1 MRILVC
7 GINYAPDLIGVAKY
21 TTELCESLAA
31 FGHQVQVVTA
41 PPYYPEW
48 KIPQSYQSGWHKSE
62 LLNGI
67 PVTRSPIYVPARPS
81 GVKRLLHHASFAI
94 SSAAPILLTALRW
107 RPDIVFTV
115 APSLLSAPVAVMAA
129 RIIGVRSWLHV
140 QDLEVDAAFELGLLR
155 NRRLY
160 ACMSRA
166 ERGILRAFDRVSTIS
181 PQMLRRL
188 MHKGVAPEKL
198 RDLRNWVDTNAIVPG
213 DSQTPLRA
221 RLGLKP
227 TDIVALYS
235 GAMSKKQ
242 GLELIIQAA
251 TEIRA
256 SHPQIHFVLCGNGP
270 QRAELVELARGL
282 PNTHIID
289 IQPIERFSELLN
301 TADIHLLPQKAKA
314 ADLVLPSKLS
324 GMLASGRPIIVM
336 VEPGTGIAMEA
347 QGTGLVV
354 PPGDAAGLAAAV
366 ATLAGDGALRKRL
379 GDAGRLRAQQHW
391 DRNSIIRSLEDEFL
405 SLDQRVRPMPE
416 RPVRT
421 VRKLR
426 FLDEALRGSAM
437 SLPPL

>member
-21 TTELCESLAA
+21 TTELCESLVS
-31 FGHQVQVVTA
+31 FGHEVQVVTA

-48 KIPQSYQSGWHKSE
+48 KIPANYRSGWRSSE

-67 PVTRSPIYVPARPS
+67 QIIRSRIYVPARPS
-81 GVKRLLHHASFAI
+81 GIKRLLHHASFAI
-94 SSAAPILLTALRW
+94 SSSAPILLMALRW

-129 RIIGVRSWLHV
+129 RIIGVKSWLHV

-155 NRRLY
+155 NRHLRAL
-160 ACMSRA
+160 MSRA
-166 ERGILRAFDRVSTIS
+166 ERRILRAFDRVSTIS

-188 MHKGVAPEKL
+188 MNKGVAPEKL
-198 RDLRNWVDTNAIVPG
+198 RDLRNWVDTNVIVPG

-235 GAMSKKQ
+235 GAMSRKQ
-242 GLELIIQAA
+242 GLELIIEAA
-251 TEIRA
+251 RAIRD

-270 QRAELVELARGL
+270 HRAELEQLARGL

-289 IQPIERFSELLN
+289 LEPVERLSELLN
-301 TADIHLLPQKAKA
+301 TADIHLMPQRAQA

-336 VEPGTGIAMEA
+336 VEPGTGIALEA
-347 QGTGLVV
+347 QGAGLVV
-354 PPGDAAGLAAAV
+354 PPGDAGALAAAV
-366 ATLAGDGALRKRL
+366 ATLAGDRALRKRL
-379 GDAGRLRAQQHW
+379 GETGRLRAEQHW
-391 DRNSIIRSLEDEFL
+391 DRVSIVRSLERDFL
-405 SLDQRVRPMPE
+405 TLDRPLPQRPARPA
-416 RPVRT
+416 
-421 VRKLR
+421 RKRL
-426 FLDEALRGSAM
+426 FLDEALRGSAV

>member
-21 TTELCESLAA
+21 TTELCESLAS
-31 FGHQVQVVTA
+31 FGHEVQVVTA

-48 KIPQSYQSGWHKSE
+48 KIPKGYQSGWSKSE

-67 PVTRSPIYVPARPS
+67 PITRSPIYVPARPS
-81 GVKRLLHHASFAI
+81 GTKRLLHHASFAI

-107 RPDIVFTV
+107 RPDIIFAV

-129 RIIGVRSWLHV
+129 RMIGVKSWLHV
-140 QDLEVDAAFELGLLR
+140 QDLEVDAAFDLGLLR
-155 NRRLY
+155 NKRLR
-160 ACMSRA
+160 AWMSRV
-166 ERGILRAFDRVSTIS
+166 ERRIFQAFDRVSTIS

-188 MHKGVAPEKL
+188 IHKGVAPEKL

-221 RLGLKP
+221 RLGLKS

-235 GAMSKKQ
+235 GAMSQKQ

-251 TEIRA
+251 TEIRD
-256 SHPQIHFVLCGNGP
+256 SHPQIHFILCGNGP
-270 QRAELVELARGL
+270 QRAELAQLAHGL
-282 PNTHIID
+282 ANTHIID
-289 IQPIERFSELLN
+289 LQPVERLSELLN
-301 TADIHLLPQKAKA
+301 TADIHLMPQKAQA

-336 VEPGTGIAMEA
+336 VEPGTGIALEA
-347 QGTGLVV
+347 QGSGLVV
-354 PPGDAAGLAAAV
+354 PPGDVGALVAAV
-366 ATLAGDGALRKRL
+366 ATLAEDEALRKRL
-379 GDAGRLRAQQHW
+379 GGSGRMRAERHW
-391 DRNSIIRSLEDEFL
+391 DRASIIRALEREL
-405 SLDQRVRPMPE
+405 LTIDQGFRPSPE
-416 RPVRT
+416 RPTRPA
-421 VRKLR
+421 RKRL
-426 FLDEALRGSAM
+426 FLDEALRGSAV